1 MDCGEDSRY
10 RSCVGSVCRRSSTA
24 QGGGALGESHGT
36 SSCPRPFPRLGC
48 FSYPT
53 IAFPDSLL
61 LAGKEGH
68 PGEAK
73 VMSIHE
79 DILDKQVGAATVL

>member
-1 MDCGEDSRY
+1 MRTAAAQV
-10 RSCVGSVCRRSSTA
+10 CVWGGRGGDLQGAGRRGPGS
-24 QGGGALGESHGT
+24 
-36 SSCPRPFPRLGC
+36 SSCPRPFPMLGC
-48 FSYPT
+48 FSSPT
-53 IAFPDSLL
+53 IPFPDSLL

-79 DILDKQVGAATVL
+79 DVLDKQVGAAAVL